1 MGIFSALLPHPEVR
15 EAMAKTIT
23 EAECSKLTVPAGF
36 LHLSSW
42 GLQASGLQTLPAA
55 PSPASN
61 HKDVPSAHW
70 LQWGAR
76 QRTACRPQTAEH
88 QAAVGSCRVLPPRS
102 TCQALGLLVQTC
114 QLWAALFNAGHSSGA
129 SGHCCRWH
137 RYRHSHCR
145 RKFLKTV
152 LLQGHCWE
160 VAAGNVART

>member
-1 MGIFSALLPHPEVR
+1 MGIFSALSPHPEVR

-42 GLQASGLQTLPAA
+42 GLQASGLQTLPAP

-76 QRTACRPQTAEH
+76 QRTARRPQTAEH
-88 QAAVGSCRVLPPRS
+88 QAAVAVVRSSPCAPHARPLGSWFRHV
-102 TCQALGLLVQTC
+102 
-114 QLWAALFNAGHSSGA
+114 SSGLPCSMQA
-129 SGHCCRWH
+129 TAQV
-137 RYRHSHCR
+137 
-145 RKFLKTV
+145 LVATV
-152 LLQGHCWE
+152 VDGTDTGIPT
-160 VAAGNVART
+160 AAESS